1 MPVIPRYLICAAL
14 TGFPGVLKF
23 PSTIAA
29 MTAVFSN
36 AAGVLRATRTSV
48 AVDKLGCMFELELG
62 IYTLESYTRRQIH
75 IQTTAT
81 QDMNTYTHTSI
92 SVDPN
97 SF

>member
-29 MTAVFSN
+29 MTAAFSN
-36 AAGVLRATRTSV
+36 AAGFLRATRTSV

-62 IYTLESYTRRQIH
+62 IYTLGILH
-75 IQTTAT
+75 T
-81 QDMNTYTHTSI
+81 QANTHTNNGNTRYEHI
-92 SVDPN
+92 HAHIDKR
-97 SF
+97 